1 MLNINVIFVH
11 QHSPFLKIK
20 KLKTSLALHGI
31 EMKRII
37 GFCSR
42 NSNLYQK
49 TFSIIDLI
57 IQCT

>member
-1 MLNINVIFVH
+1 MLNTNVIFIH
-11 QHSPFLKIK
+11 QHSLFLKIK

-42 NSNLYQK
+42 NTP
-49 TFSIIDLI
+49 TFIRKPFKL
-57 IQCT
+57 

>member
-1 MLNINVIFVH
+1 MLKTNAIFVH

-20 KLKTSLALHGI
+20 KLKTSLSLHGI

-42 NSNLYQK
+42 NTQ
-49 TFSIIDLI
+49 TFIRKPFKL
-57 IQCT
+57 